1 MINIIKRKLLEKS
14 YEIYSKGV
22 YYLPECYI
30 PLPPLIIWVITYR
43 CNLRCNMCTF
53 YGEGGKLPDSK
64 YELPIGD
71 IEAVIHNLKHSY
83 ENYPYKPYF
92 GIIGGEPFIHPHIF
106 EIFKYLKDNGFRYA
120 VTTNLVLLN
129 DEKIAKLL
137 TIGISDLRIS
147 LDGPEKIH
155 DQIRNLPGAFNKV
168 MTNLKKIRCDEK
180 GKKIPVRFNCVICP
194 ENINYLADMP
204 AIAKEFNADLSFQH
218 LMFIDETHE
227 KANYEVTRRLLG
239 EELSMDAT
247 KMRLSKKQ
255 VEIAKMN
262 IKKMLEIADNLN
274 VKVSFTP
281 DLKMEEFDNYYF
293 NLDTYVHNIKCDWPW
308 GCARITPY
316 GDVLTCLY
324 KIGDLKTESFKK
336 IWNGQRA
343 GKFRKTL
350 KNIKLFP
357 GCIRCCKI

>member
-14 YEIYSKGV
+14 YEIYTKVV
-22 YYLPECYI
+22 YNLPERYI

-53 YGEGGKLPDSK
+53 YGAGGKLPDLN

-71 IEAVIHNLKHSY
+71 IKAIIHSLKQTY
-83 ENYPYKPYF
+83 EHYPYKPFF

-106 EIFKYLKDNGFRYA
+106 EIFKYLKYNGFRYA

-129 DEKIAKLL
+129 DEKIAKLMK
-137 TIGISDLRIS
+137 IGINDLRVS
-147 LDGPEKIH
+147 LDGPEEIH
-155 DQIRNLPGAFNKV
+155 DQIRNLPGTFKKV
-168 MTNLKKIRCDEK
+168 MTNLKKIRSDET
-180 GKKIPVRFNCVICP
+180 GNKIPIRLNCVICP

-204 AIAKEFNADLSFQH
+204 AIAKEYNADLSFQH
-218 LMFIDETHE
+218 LMFIDEKHE
-227 KANYEVTRRLLG
+227 KANYEITQKLLG
-239 EELSMDAT
+239 EEFSIDAT
-247 KMRLSKKQ
+247 KMRLSKNQ
-255 VEIAKMN
+255 VELAKVN
-262 IKKMLEIADNLN
+262 IKKMFEIANHLD

-281 DLKMEEFDNYYF
+281 NLKMKEFDEYYF
-293 NLDTYVHNIKCDWPW
+293 NLDNYIHSRKCDWPW

-316 GDVLTCLY
+316 GNVNSCFYT
-324 KIGDLKTESFKK
+324 IGDLKTESFKK

-343 GKFRKTL
+343 GKIRTTL